1 MPALLGAVMPVWHN
15 ASVHAPSRC
24 ILFPPSCPRAS
35 RHEKC
40 DVQASAESAALIPH
54 PRADIMCKTAIIL
67 AVSMAASASA
77 FHVSAPS
84 AASMALRQPSLCSA
98 RHSQFIGAPALRQAP
113 AVRARSS
120 TELKMSLFGLGVP
133 ELAVIGVLAVRRPCC
148 FACLPTRR
156 NIHNRA
162 SAASCIEHLWSP
174 TPDACLIRLLSHV

>member
-24 ILFPPSCPRAS
+24 LLFPPSCPRAS

-156 NIHNRA
+156 NIHNLHRA
-162 SAASCIEHLWSP
+162 PLVTNA
-174 TPDACLIRLLSHV
+174 